1 VSEEHNSTSPSA
13 AQMKN
18 RQKTITTEEK
28 SDVISRLVKK
38 ISKLLT
44 YGIMFRHAHGSVC
57 TVHDNADKIK
67 ESAKLRTKVCLLQD
81 YHSLS
86 E

>member
-1 VSEEHNSTSPSA
+1 
-13 AQMKN
+13 
-18 RQKTITTEEK
+18 
-28 SDVISRLVKK
+28 
-38 ISKLLT
+38 
-44 YGIMFRHAHGSVC
+44 MFRHAHGSVC